1 MLNKLKN
8 FYISERLCKVDE
20 DFLSYEED
28 FISKEDLDTIISLLQ
43 DEKKLKAALAKLNVA
58 VYKQQSGLEVLVDQD
73 ELERQTRAATE
84 R

>member
-1 MLNKLKN
+1 MKFHETLINKLV
-8 FYISERLCKVDE
+8 KVME
-20 DFLSYEED
+20 VNSGW
-28 FISKEDLDTIISLLQ
+28 Q